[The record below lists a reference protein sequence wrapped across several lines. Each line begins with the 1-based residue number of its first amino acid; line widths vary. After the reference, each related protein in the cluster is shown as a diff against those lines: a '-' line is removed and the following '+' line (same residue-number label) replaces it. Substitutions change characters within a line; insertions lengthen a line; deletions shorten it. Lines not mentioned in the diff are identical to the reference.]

1 MSARAARWA
10 LCLLLGGTL
19 GVLSGGLMLE
29 ELTPEE
35 MMALPQEQL
44 VAAIVAARS
53 AGTGPHVANY
63 EARAVSPLSVA
74 DGRYR

>member
-53 AGTGPHVANY
+53 AGT
-63 EARAVSPLSVA
+63 L
-74 DGRYR
+74 